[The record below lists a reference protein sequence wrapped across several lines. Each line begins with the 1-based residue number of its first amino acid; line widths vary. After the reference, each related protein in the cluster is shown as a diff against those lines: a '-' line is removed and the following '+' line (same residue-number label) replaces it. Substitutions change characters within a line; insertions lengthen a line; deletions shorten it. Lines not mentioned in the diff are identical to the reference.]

1 MKIKVLFTGKTT
13 DPWIRQGIERYADR
27 IRHYAGFSWVEL
39 PDLKQTASLTEEQ
52 VKEREGALLLKAVR
66 PGDHLLLLDEHGTAF
81 SSVDWA
87 RNLEQK
93 IAHLPK
99 DLVFAVGGPYGF
111 SPAVQA
117 RADERLSLSRMTFSH
132 QLVRV
137 VFLEQLYRAFTI
149 IRGEPYHHE

>member
-13 DPWIRQGIERYADR
+13 ESWIREGIERYAGR
-27 IRHYAGFSWVEL
+27 IRHYVSFELVEL
-39 PDLKQTASLTEEQ
+39 PDLKQTAALSEEQ
-52 VKEREGALLLKAVR
+52 IKSKEGEMILKAVR
-66 PGDHLLLLDEHGTAF
+66 PTDHLVLLDEHGARF

-93 IAHLPK
+93 ATHLPK
-99 DLVFAVGGPYGF
+99 DCVFVIGGPYGF

-117 RADERLSLSRMTFSH
+117 RSNELLSLSLMTFSH

-137 VFLEQLYRAFTI
+137 VFLEQLYRALTI
-149 IRGEPYHHE
+149 IKGEPYHHE

>member
-13 DPWIRQGIERYADR
+13 DAWVRQGIEQYAAR
-27 IRHYAGFSWVEL
+27 IRHYVSFELLEL
-39 PDLKQTASLTEEQ
+39 PDLRQTAALREEQ
-52 VKEREGALLLKAVR
+52 VKEREGELILKALR
-66 PGDHLLLLDEHGTAF
+66 PSDHLVLLDEHGARL

-93 IAHLPK
+93 AAHLPK
-99 DLVFAVGGPYGF
+99 DCVFVIGGPYGF

-117 RADERLSLSRMTFSH
+117 RSNELLSLSPMTFSH

-137 VFLEQLYRAFTI
+137 VFLEQLYRAMTI